1 MKRQLYYIPLHLF
14 VGYSIGLSAVYCT
27 EIHFSL
33 YLSLFFFGTSLLLH
47 RFFFQS
53 IMLLWT
59 IAFCWGL
66 CIMQVYLLPRGA
78 EKEGAKAYKLQIL
91 EPIHTNSYSCTYH
104 ATALS
109 PLHTFYPETVE
120 VRIENDSTNALLSD
134 DLIPGDV
141 ILGRGV
147 LKPLTNSKNPFGFDY
162 KNYLSA
168 QNIHRTVYLKVGQW
182 KLLTSQP
189 YSFKSRLYRL
199 QQFLILRL
207 QTTINAPDIAAFSL
221 AFLLGERSYINPKI
235 KADFSKVGLIH
246 ILAISGLHIGM
257 LLLLL
262 RFLCRPLSIFKH
274 ARALEFVIIVFSL
287 LCYALL
293 TGLSASVLR
302 AVTMYIFVAI
312 GILWKHQIPLLNALV
327 ASALLL
333 VCIDPFCL
341 FTVGFQMSYAA
352 VFSIAIVQPILLRFW
367 QPKQLLIQYFWKLT
381 TVSVAAQLGVLPLS
395 LYYFHQFSG
404 VFLLSNVLVMPF
416 VGLLFICGVIVL
428 FVSVFN
434 RSAPLI
440 IDSYRFLVSQLHLL
454 IDFLG
459 ENKMLFFEAVHFSKL
474 LVVVSYLFLGAL
486 TALLY
491 FKNIKTFRICC
502 ISILLLQGSCF
513 LEKKEKIKLSKWVV
527 FHQYKAILV
536 VKSKH
541 GTTNAWGEMS
551 KRTQQNL
558 KNYCVEIG
566 HDIPVI
572 TKQIPQVFA
581 HGDALVLRVDARGTY
596 EVPYLK
602 NPIVLLSNSPKIN
615 LERLLQLLCPVK
627 IIADGSNKSFYR
639 QKWAATCAA
648 YGVEFHDTYT
658 KGAFILH

>member
-14 VGYSIGLSAVYCT
+14 AGYSFGLAVVYCS
-27 EIHFSL
+27 EIHFSF
-33 YLSLFFFGTSLLLH
+33 YLSLFLFGTSLLLH

-53 IMLLWT
+53 IMLLWA

-78 EKEGAKAYKLQIL
+78 ETQGVKTYKLQIL
-91 EPIHTNSYSCTYH
+91 ETIYTNSYSSTYH

-109 PLHTFYPETVE
+109 SSKSYYPETVE
-120 VRIENDSTNALLSD
+120 VRIEKDSTNVLLLEA
-134 DLIPGDV
+134 LIPGDV
-141 ILGRGV
+141 IISQGV
-147 LKPLTNSKNPFGFDY
+147 LTALPFSKNPFGFDY
-162 KNYLSA
+162 KSYLKS
-168 QNIHRTVYLKVGQW
+168 QNIHRTLYLKVGQW
-182 KLLTSQP
+182 RLLTTQP
-189 YSFKSRLYRL
+189 YSLKSRLYRL
-199 QQFLILRL
+199 QQLLILRL
-207 QTTINAPDIAAFSL
+207 QATINAPNTAAFSL
-221 AFLLGERSYINPKI
+221 AFLLGERSYITPKV
-235 KADFSKVGLIH
+235 KAGFSKVGLIH

-262 RFLCRPLSIFKH
+262 RFLCRPLSVFKH
-274 ARALEFVIIVFSL
+274 ARTFEFVIIVFSL

-312 GILWKHQIPLLNALV
+312 GILWKRQIPLLNALV

-367 QPKQLLIQYFWKLT
+367 QPKYLLIQYFWKLI

-404 VFLLSNVLVMPF
+404 VFLLSNVVVMPF
-416 VGLLFICGVIVL
+416 VGLLFIWGVVVL

-434 RSAPLI
+434 INTPHI
-440 IDSYRFLVSQLHLL
+440 IESYRFLVSQLHLF
-454 IDFLG
+454 IDFFG
-459 ENKMLFFEAVHFSKL
+459 GNKILFFEAVHFSKL
-474 LVVVSYLFLGAL
+474 LAAVSYLFLAAL
-486 TALLY
+486 TAFLF

-502 ISILLLQGSCF
+502 FSILLLQGSCF
-513 LEKKEKIKLSKWVV
+513 FEKKEKIELSKWVV
-527 FHQYKAILV
+527 FHQYKATLV
-536 VKSKH
+536 VKSKQ
-541 GTTNAWGEMS
+541 GTTKAWGGMS

-558 KNYCVEIG
+558 KNYCVDIG
-566 HDIPVI
+566 HDIPRI

-581 HGDALVLRVDARGTY
+581 LGDAIVLHVDARGTF

-615 LERLLQLLCPVK
+615 LERLLQFLCPTK
-627 IIADGSNKSFYR
+627 IIADGSNKNFYR

-658 KGAFILH
+658 KGAFVLH